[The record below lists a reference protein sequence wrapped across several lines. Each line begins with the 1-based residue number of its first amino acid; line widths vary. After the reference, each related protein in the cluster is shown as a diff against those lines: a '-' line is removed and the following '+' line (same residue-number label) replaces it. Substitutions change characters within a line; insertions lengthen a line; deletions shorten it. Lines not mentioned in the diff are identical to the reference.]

1 MLLKLRF
8 VNKDHSVIVCLWAV
22 YIATLLEKG
31 RVCVFTH
38 QTMYDADVPLVLFE
52 PLVHVFTY
60 TVQVLQ
66 CRCSSRLPTTL

>member
-31 RVCVFTH
+31 RVCV
-38 QTMYDADVPLVLFE
+38 YSPDNVR
-52 PLVHVFTY
+52 
-60 TVQVLQ
+60 
-66 CRCSSRLPTTL
+66 CRCSSGPV